1 MRKKIASYFMI
12 IVMILSSV
20 WVTPIKSYGQ
30 TEAEISSAEDVRNTE
45 TDQGTLKKSETDS
58 VDDEELSNNVERN
71 AGTSLNNASS
81 EESLT
86 EGNSLEAED
95 SEKELEQNTDSDVS
109 TQEETTYSY
118 NSTSTSG
125 AVTLKVEWN
134 EPVLGQDTTFHVSAT
149 GGSGAYKFRMDA
161 PSYSDSNEYAY
172 ESVADPSRGEWL
184 KYTDACSSQ
193 DYTFMMT
200 ASGTYNFRF
209 YVMDTTAGVYY
220 LRVSTYI
227 QVSDENYP
235 SIKTI
240 VSSAVD
246 QAKKETD
253 GSDYGK
259 ALWLHDWLIQQLDY
273 DNSLKWSS
281 AESALTRKLGTC
293 QAYESAYSQLLTAA
307 GIENA
312 ETRDTYDGHTWNAM
326 KLDGEWYQVDC
337 TWDDTKDNF
346 YNFDATHLY
355 FGLTDELM
363 ALAHKGHNNIYTTA
377 GYSTRS
383 TSLAD
388 NYFVKNGAAKEWAQ
402 NYVDRIQKNLNAGK
416 TEFTI
421 SADNASYPPSIS
433 GIQNGITAYA
443 IQQME
448 WTAAGKKITLEVSG
462 GATEFV
468 FHAVYSACEHKWDEG
483 KIIKEPTY
491 DQEGIKR
498 YTCVYCSET
507 KDENIEKLNKYI
519 ESVSYKTRVQDEGW
533 QDWKKDG
540 ELSGTAGQSKQVE
553 AIAIELR
560 NSLIHGDIKYRTYT
574 QNGGWQDWKSNG
586 EISGSDD
593 ETTKIEAIAIELTD
607 ELSKNYDVYYR
618 THCQDYGWLGWAKN
632 GEKAGS
638 EGYSKRMEAIEIRLV
653 KKGEKTPETG
663 GESFVVNTS
672 TNLVSYKTYVEG
684 QGWTNDVTD
693 GGQSG
698 TVGEAKKLEG
708 ISLRLSSG
716 IDGIVQYRTYTEND
730 GWEDWSENGEINGKP
745 DGTRRLEAIQIRLT
759 GKAAEKYDIYY
770 RVHCQDYGWLGW
782 AKNGEKAGSEGYSR
796 RMEAIEIQLVTKGQS
811 MSGDGTASFAVNPN
825 SNFIHYRTYV
835 EKQGWTNYVTD
846 GRQSGTAGE
855 SKKLESIS
863 LGLSSC
869 IDGSVQYRTYTEN
882 EGWEDWSE
890 NGEINGKPDGTR
902 RLEAIQIRLTGKAA
916 EKYDI
921 YYRVHCQDYG
931 WLGWAKNGE
940 KAGSEGYS
948 RRMEAIEIQLVTKGQ
963 SMSGDGTASFA
974 VNPNSNFIHYRTY
987 VEKQG
992 WTNYVTDGRQS
1003 GTAGESKKLESIS
1016 LGLSSCIDGSVQY
1029 RTYTENEG
1037 WEDWSENGEING
1049 KPDGTRRL
1057 EAIQIRL
1064 TGKAAEK
1071 YDIYYRVH
1079 CQDYGWLGW
1088 AKNGE
1093 KAGSEGYSRRMEAI
1107 EVRLVAKGN
1116 VAPGNMNNCF
1126 YGK

>member
-45 TDQGTLKKSETDS
+45 TDHGTLKKSETDS
-58 VDDEELSNNVERN
+58 VDDEELSNTVERN

-95 SEKELEQNTDSDVS
+95 SEKVLEQKTDSDVS
-109 TQEETTYSY
+109 TQEETIYSY

-184 KYTDACSSQ
+184 NYTDACSFQ

-448 WTAAGKKITLEVSG
+448 WTATGKKITLEVSG

-498 YTCVYCSET
+498 YTCLYCSET

-607 ELSKNYDVYYR
+607 ELSKSYDVYYR

-698 TVGEAKKLEG
+698 TVGESKKLEG

-745 DGTRRLEAIQIRLT
+745 DGIRRLEAIQIRLT

-825 SNFIHYRTYV
+825 FIHYRTYV

-846 GRQSGTAGE
+846 GRQSGTVGE

-863 LGLSSC
+863 LRLSSG

-974 VNPNSNFIHYRTY
+974 VNPNFIHYRTY

-1003 GTAGESKKLESIS
+1003 GTVGESKKLESIS
-1016 LGLSSCIDGSVQY
+1016 LRLSSGIDGSVQY

>member
-45 TDQGTLKKSETDS
+45 TDHGTLKKSETDS
-58 VDDEELSNNVERN
+58 VDDEELSNTVERN

-95 SEKELEQNTDSDVS
+95 SEKVLEQKTDSDVS
-109 TQEETTYSY
+109 TQEETIYSY

-184 KYTDACSSQ
+184 NYTDACSFQ

-273 DNSLKWSS
+273 DSSLKWSS

-448 WTAAGKKITLEVSG
+448 WTAGGKKITLEVSG

-498 YTCVYCSET
+498 YTCLYCSET

-540 ELSGTAGQSKQVE
+540 ELSGTAGQSKQVG

-574 QNGGWQDWKSNG
+574 QNEGWQDWKSNG

-607 ELSKNYDVYYR
+607 ELSKSYDVYYR

-698 TVGEAKKLEG
+698 TVGESKKLEG

-811 MSGDGTASFAVNPN
+811 MSGDGTASFAVN

-835 EKQGWTNYVTD
+835 EKQGWTDYVTD
-846 GRQSGTAGE
+846 GRQSGTVGE

-863 LGLSSC
+863 LRLSS
-869 IDGSVQYRTYTEN
+869 D
-882 EGWEDWSE
+882 
-890 NGEINGKPDGTR
+890 
-902 RLEAIQIRLTGKAA
+902 
-916 EKYDI
+916 
-921 YYRVHCQDYG
+921 
-931 WLGWAKNGE
+931 
-940 KAGSEGYS
+940 
-948 RRMEAIEIQLVTKGQ
+948 
-963 SMSGDGTASFA
+963 
-974 VNPNSNFIHYRTY
+974 
-987 VEKQG
+987 
-992 WTNYVTDGRQS
+992 
-1003 GTAGESKKLESIS
+1003 
-1016 LGLSSCIDGSVQY
+1016 IDGSVQY

>member
-1 MRKKIASYFMI
+1 MRKKIASYSMI

-95 SEKELEQNTDSDVS
+95 SEKVLEQKTDSDVS

-184 KYTDACSSQ
+184 NYTDACSFQ

-448 WTAAGKKITLEVSG
+448 WTAGGKKITLEVSG

-498 YTCVYCSET
+498 YTCLYCSET

-698 TVGEAKKLEG
+698 TVGESKKLEG

-745 DGTRRLEAIQIRLT
+745 DGIRRLEAIQIRLT
-759 GKAAEKYDIYY
+759 GKAVEKYDIYY
-770 RVHCQDYGWLGW
+770 RVHCQNFGWLGW

-811 MSGDGTASFAVNPN
+811 MSGDGTASFAVN

-846 GRQSGTAGE
+846 GRQSGTVGE

-863 LGLSSC
+863 LRLSSG

-940 KAGSEGYS
+940 KAGSKGYS

-963 SMSGDGTASFA
+963 SMSEDGTVSFA

-992 WTNYVTDGRQS
+992 WTNYVTDGGQS
-1003 GTAGESKKLESIS
+1003 GTVGESKKLESIS
-1016 LGLSSCIDGSVQY
+1016 LRLSSGIDGSVQY

-1071 YDIYYRVH
+1071 YDIYYRVQ

>member
-1 MRKKIASYFMI
+1 MI

-45 TDQGTLKKSETDS
+45 TDHGTLKKSETDS

-95 SEKELEQNTDSDVS
+95 SEKVLEQKTDSDVS

-240 VSSAVD
+240 VSSAAD

-253 GSDYGK
+253 GSDYEK

-448 WTAAGKKITLEVSG
+448 WTAGGKKITLEVSG

-498 YTCVYCSET
+498 YTCLYCSET

-607 ELSKNYDVYYR
+607 ELSKSYDVYYR

-698 TVGEAKKLEG
+698 TVGESKKLEG

-782 AKNGEKAGSEGYSR
+782 AKNGEKAGSKGYSR

-811 MSGDGTASFAVNPN
+811 MSEDGTASFAVN

-846 GRQSGTAGE
+846 GRQSGTVGE

-863 LGLSSC
+863 LRLSSG

-940 KAGSEGYS
+940 KAGSKGYS

-963 SMSGDGTASFA
+963 SMSEDGTVSFA

-992 WTNYVTDGRQS
+992 WTNYVTDGGQS
-1003 GTAGESKKLESIS
+1003 GTVGESKKLESIS
-1016 LGLSSCIDGSVQY
+1016 LRLSSGIDGSVQY

-1064 TGKAAEK
+1064 TRKAAEK

>member
-45 TDQGTLKKSETDS
+45 TDHGTLKKSETDS
-58 VDDEELSNNVERN
+58 VDDEELSNTVERN

-95 SEKELEQNTDSDVS
+95 SEKVLEQKTDSDVS
-109 TQEETTYSY
+109 TQEETIYSY

-184 KYTDACSSQ
+184 NYTDACSFQ

-448 WTAAGKKITLEVSG
+448 WTATGKKITLEVSG

-498 YTCVYCSET
+498 YTCLYCSET

-607 ELSKNYDVYYR
+607 ELSKSYDVYYR

-698 TVGEAKKLEG
+698 TVGESKKLEG

-745 DGTRRLEAIQIRLT
+745 DGIRRLEAIQIRLT

-811 MSGDGTASFAVNPN
+811 MSGDGTASFAVN

-835 EKQGWTNYVTD
+835 EKQGWTDYVTD
-846 GRQSGTAGE
+846 GRQSGTVGE

-863 LGLSSC
+863 LRLSSG

-974 VNPNSNFIHYRTY
+974 VNSNFIHYRTY

-992 WTNYVTDGRQS
+992 WTDYVTDGRQS
-1003 GTAGESKKLESIS
+1003 GTVGESKKLESIS
-1016 LGLSSCIDGSVQY
+1016 LRLSSGIDGSVQY

>member
-1 MRKKIASYFMI
+1 MI

-95 SEKELEQNTDSDVS
+95 SEKVLEQKTDSDVS

-184 KYTDACSSQ
+184 NYTDACSFQ

-540 ELSGTAGQSKQVE
+540 ELSGTAGRSKQVE

-698 TVGEAKKLEG
+698 TVGESKKLEG

-745 DGTRRLEAIQIRLT
+745 DGIRRLEAIQIRLT
-759 GKAAEKYDIYY
+759 GKAVEKYDIYY
-770 RVHCQDYGWLGW
+770 RVHCQNYGWLGWAKNGEKAGSEGYSKRMEAIEIRLVKKGEKTPETGGESFVVNTSTNLVSYKTYVEGQGWTNDVTDGGQSGTVGESKKLEGISLRLSSGIDGIVQYRTYTENDGWEDWSENGEINGKPDGIRRLEAIQIRLTGKAVEKYDIYYRVHCQNYGWLGW

-811 MSGDGTASFAVNPN
+811 MSGDGTASFAVN

-846 GRQSGTAGE
+846 GRQSGTVGE

-863 LGLSSC
+863 LRLSS
-869 IDGSVQYRTYTEN
+869 G
-882 EGWEDWSE
+882 
-890 NGEINGKPDGTR
+890 
-902 RLEAIQIRLTGKAA
+902 
-916 EKYDI
+916 
-921 YYRVHCQDYG
+921 
-931 WLGWAKNGE
+931 
-940 KAGSEGYS
+940 
-948 RRMEAIEIQLVTKGQ
+948 
-963 SMSGDGTASFA
+963 
-974 VNPNSNFIHYRTY
+974 
-987 VEKQG
+987 
-992 WTNYVTDGRQS
+992 
-1003 GTAGESKKLESIS
+1003 
-1016 LGLSSCIDGSVQY
+1016 IDGSVQY

>member
-1 MRKKIASYFMI
+1 MLFVGTSI
-12 IVMILSSV
+12 IHPSTEGVFLLCNILDLL
-20 WVTPIKSYGQ
+20 IY
-30 TEAEISSAEDVRNTE
+30 
-45 TDQGTLKKSETDS
+45 
-58 VDDEELSNNVERN
+58 SNNVERN

-95 SEKELEQNTDSDVS
+95 SEKVLEQKTDSDVS

-118 NSTSTSG
+118 NSTSTLG

-161 PSYSDSNEYAY
+161 PSYSGPNEYAY
-172 ESVADPSRGEWL
+172 ESVADPSRGEWV

-448 WTAAGKKITLEVSG
+448 WTAGGKKITLEVSG

-498 YTCVYCSET
+498 YTCLYCSET

-698 TVGEAKKLEG
+698 TVGESKKLEG

-811 MSGDGTASFAVNPN
+811 MSGDGTASFAVN

-846 GRQSGTAGE
+846 GRQSGTVGE

-863 LGLSSC
+863 LRLSS
-869 IDGSVQYRTYTEN
+869 G
-882 EGWEDWSE
+882 
-890 NGEINGKPDGTR
+890 
-902 RLEAIQIRLTGKAA
+902 
-916 EKYDI
+916 
-921 YYRVHCQDYG
+921 
-931 WLGWAKNGE
+931 
-940 KAGSEGYS
+940 
-948 RRMEAIEIQLVTKGQ
+948 
-963 SMSGDGTASFA
+963 
-974 VNPNSNFIHYRTY
+974 
-987 VEKQG
+987 
-992 WTNYVTDGRQS
+992 
-1003 GTAGESKKLESIS
+1003 
-1016 LGLSSCIDGSVQY
+1016 IDGSVQY

>member
-1 MRKKIASYFMI
+1 MRKKIASYSMI

-45 TDQGTLKKSETDS
+45 TDHGTLKKSETDS

-95 SEKELEQNTDSDVS
+95 SEKVLEQKTDSDVS

-118 NSTSTSG
+118 NSTSTLG

-161 PSYSDSNEYAY
+161 PSYSGPNEYAY
-172 ESVADPSRGEWL
+172 ESVADPSRGEWV

-448 WTAAGKKITLEVSG
+448 WTAGGKKITLEVSG

-498 YTCVYCSET
+498 YTCLYCSET

-698 TVGEAKKLEG
+698 TVGESKKLEG

-811 MSGDGTASFAVNPN
+811 MSGDGTASFAVN

-846 GRQSGTAGE
+846 GRQSGTVGE

-863 LGLSSC
+863 LRLSSG

-940 KAGSEGYS
+940 KAGSKGYS

-963 SMSGDGTASFA
+963 SMSGDETVSFA
-974 VNPNSNFIHYRTY
+974 VNPNPNFIHYRTY

-992 WTNYVTDGRQS
+992 WTNYVTDGGQS
-1003 GTAGESKKLESIS
+1003 GTVGESKKLESIS
-1016 LGLSSCIDGSVQY
+1016 LRLSSGIDGSVQY

>member
-45 TDQGTLKKSETDS
+45 TDHGTLKKSETDS

-95 SEKELEQNTDSDVS
+95 SEKVLEQKTDSDVS

-184 KYTDACSSQ
+184 NYTDACSFQ

-227 QVSDENYP
+227 QVLDENYP

-240 VSSAVD
+240 VSSAAD

-273 DNSLKWSS
+273 DSSLKWSS

-402 NYVDRIQKNLNAGK
+402 NYVDRIQENLNAGK

-448 WTAAGKKITLEVSG
+448 WTAGGKKITLEVSG

-498 YTCVYCSET
+498 YTCLYCSET

-553 AIAIELR
+553 AIVIELR

-708 ISLRLSSG
+708 ISLRLSSC

-730 GWEDWSENGEINGKP
+730 
-745 DGTRRLEAIQIRLT
+745 
-759 GKAAEKYDIYY
+759 
-770 RVHCQDYGWLGW
+770 
-782 AKNGEKAGSEGYSR
+782 
-796 RMEAIEIQLVTKGQS
+796 
-811 MSGDGTASFAVNPN
+811 
-825 SNFIHYRTYV
+825 
-835 EKQGWTNYVTD
+835 
-846 GRQSGTAGE
+846 
-855 SKKLESIS
+855 
-863 LGLSSC
+863 
-869 IDGSVQYRTYTEN
+869 
-882 EGWEDWSE
+882 
-890 NGEINGKPDGTR
+890 
-902 RLEAIQIRLTGKAA
+902 
-916 EKYDI
+916 
-921 YYRVHCQDYG
+921 
-931 WLGWAKNGE
+931 
-940 KAGSEGYS
+940 
-948 RRMEAIEIQLVTKGQ
+948 
-963 SMSGDGTASFA
+963 
-974 VNPNSNFIHYRTY
+974 
-987 VEKQG
+987 
-992 WTNYVTDGRQS
+992 
-1003 GTAGESKKLESIS
+1003 
-1016 LGLSSCIDGSVQY
+1016 
-1029 RTYTENEG
+1029 G

>member
-1 MRKKIASYFMI
+1 MRKKIASYSMI

-95 SEKELEQNTDSDVS
+95 SEKVLEQKTDSDVS

-184 KYTDACSSQ
+184 NYTDACSFQ

-540 ELSGTAGQSKQVE
+540 ELSGTAGRSKQVE

-698 TVGEAKKLEG
+698 TVGESKKLEG

-745 DGTRRLEAIQIRLT
+745 DGIRRLEAIQIRLT
-759 GKAAEKYDIYY
+759 GKAVEKYDIYY
-770 RVHCQDYGWLGW
+770 RVHCQNYGWLGW

-811 MSGDGTASFAVNPN
+811 MSGDGTASFAVN

-846 GRQSGTAGE
+846 GRQSGTVGE

-863 LGLSSC
+863 LRLSS
-869 IDGSVQYRTYTEN
+869 G
-882 EGWEDWSE
+882 
-890 NGEINGKPDGTR
+890 
-902 RLEAIQIRLTGKAA
+902 
-916 EKYDI
+916 
-921 YYRVHCQDYG
+921 
-931 WLGWAKNGE
+931 
-940 KAGSEGYS
+940 
-948 RRMEAIEIQLVTKGQ
+948 
-963 SMSGDGTASFA
+963 
-974 VNPNSNFIHYRTY
+974 
-987 VEKQG
+987 
-992 WTNYVTDGRQS
+992 
-1003 GTAGESKKLESIS
+1003 
-1016 LGLSSCIDGSVQY
+1016 IDGSVQY

>member
-45 TDQGTLKKSETDS
+45 TDHGTLKKTETDS

-95 SEKELEQNTDSDVS
+95 SEKVLEQKTDSDVS

-240 VSSAVD
+240 VSSAAD

-253 GSDYGK
+253 GSDYEK

-448 WTAAGKKITLEVSG
+448 WTAGGKKITLEVSG

-498 YTCVYCSET
+498 YTCLYCSET

-607 ELSKNYDVYYR
+607 ELSKSYDVYYR

-698 TVGEAKKLEG
+698 TVGESKKLEG

-782 AKNGEKAGSEGYSR
+782 AKNGEKAGSKGYSR

-811 MSGDGTASFAVNPN
+811 MSEDGTASFAVN

-846 GRQSGTAGE
+846 GRQSGTVGE

-863 LGLSSC
+863 LRLSSG

-940 KAGSEGYS
+940 KAGSKGYS

-963 SMSGDGTASFA
+963 SMSEDGTVSFA

-992 WTNYVTDGRQS
+992 WTNYVTDGGQS
-1003 GTAGESKKLESIS
+1003 GTVGESKKLESIS
-1016 LGLSSCIDGSVQY
+1016 LRLSSGIDGSVQY

-1064 TGKAAEK
+1064 TRKAAEK

>member
-1 MRKKIASYFMI
+1 MRKKIASYSMI

-95 SEKELEQNTDSDVS
+95 SEKVLEQKTDSDVS

-184 KYTDACSSQ
+184 NYTDACSFQ

-540 ELSGTAGQSKQVE
+540 ELSGTAGRSKQVE

-698 TVGEAKKLEG
+698 TVGESKKLEG

-782 AKNGEKAGSEGYSR
+782 AKNGEKAGSKGYSR

-811 MSGDGTASFAVNPN
+811 MSEDGTASFAVN

-846 GRQSGTAGE
+846 GRQSGTVGE

-863 LGLSSC
+863 LRLSSG

-940 KAGSEGYS
+940 KAGSKGYS

-963 SMSGDGTASFA
+963 SMSEDGTVSFA

-992 WTNYVTDGRQS
+992 WTNYVTDGGQS
-1003 GTAGESKKLESIS
+1003 GTVGESKKLESIS
-1016 LGLSSCIDGSVQY
+1016 LRLSSGIDGSVQY

-1064 TGKAAEK
+1064 TRKAAEK

>member
-45 TDQGTLKKSETDS
+45 TDHGTLKKTETDS

-95 SEKELEQNTDSDVS
+95 SEKVLEQKTDSDVS

-240 VSSAVD
+240 VSSAAD

-253 GSDYGK
+253 GSDYEK

-448 WTAAGKKITLEVSG
+448 WTAGGKKITLEVSG

-498 YTCVYCSET
+498 YTCLYCSET

-607 ELSKNYDVYYR
+607 ELSKSYDVYYR

-698 TVGEAKKLEG
+698 TVGESKKLEG

-811 MSGDGTASFAVNPN
+811 MSEDGTASFAVN

-846 GRQSGTAGE
+846 GRQSGTVGE

-863 LGLSSC
+863 LRLSSG

-963 SMSGDGTASFA
+963 SMSEDGTVSFA

-992 WTNYVTDGRQS
+992 WTNYVTDGGQS
-1003 GTAGESKKLESIS
+1003 GTVGESKKLESIS
-1016 LGLSSCIDGSVQY
+1016 LRLSSGIDGSVQY

-1064 TGKAAEK
+1064 TRKAAEK

>member
-45 TDQGTLKKSETDS
+45 TDHGTLKKSETDS
-58 VDDEELSNNVERN
+58 VDDEELSNTVERN

-95 SEKELEQNTDSDVS
+95 SEKVLEQKTDSDVS
-109 TQEETTYSY
+109 TQEETIYSY

-184 KYTDACSSQ
+184 NYTDACSFQ

-402 NYVDRIQKNLNAGK
+402 NYVDKIQENLNAGK

-448 WTAAGKKITLEVSG
+448 WTAGGKKITLEVSG

-498 YTCVYCSET
+498 YTCLYCSET

-574 QNGGWQDWKSNG
+574 QNEGWQDWKSNG

-607 ELSKNYDVYYR
+607 ELSKSYDVYYR

-684 QGWTNDVTD
+684 KGWTNDVTD

-698 TVGEAKKLEG
+698 TVGESKKLEG

-811 MSGDGTASFAVNPN
+811 MSGDGTASFAVN

-846 GRQSGTAGE
+846 GRQSGTVGE

-863 LGLSSC
+863 LRLSS
-869 IDGSVQYRTYTEN
+869 G
-882 EGWEDWSE
+882 
-890 NGEINGKPDGTR
+890 
-902 RLEAIQIRLTGKAA
+902 
-916 EKYDI
+916 
-921 YYRVHCQDYG
+921 
-931 WLGWAKNGE
+931 
-940 KAGSEGYS
+940 
-948 RRMEAIEIQLVTKGQ
+948 
-963 SMSGDGTASFA
+963 
-974 VNPNSNFIHYRTY
+974 
-987 VEKQG
+987 
-992 WTNYVTDGRQS
+992 
-1003 GTAGESKKLESIS
+1003 
-1016 LGLSSCIDGSVQY
+1016 IDGSVQY

>member
-45 TDQGTLKKSETDS
+45 TDHGTLKKSETDS
-58 VDDEELSNNVERN
+58 VDDEELSNTVERN

-95 SEKELEQNTDSDVS
+95 SEKVLEQKTDSDVS
-109 TQEETTYSY
+109 TQEETIYSY

-184 KYTDACSSQ
+184 NYTDACSFQ

-448 WTAAGKKITLEVSG
+448 WTATGKKITLEVSG

-498 YTCVYCSET
+498 YTCLYCSET

-607 ELSKNYDVYYR
+607 ELSKSYDVYYR

-698 TVGEAKKLEG
+698 TVGESKKLEG

-745 DGTRRLEAIQIRLT
+745 DGIRRLEAIQIRLT

-825 SNFIHYRTYV
+825 FIHYRTYV

-846 GRQSGTAGE
+846 GRQSGTVGE

-863 LGLSSC
+863 LRLSS
-869 IDGSVQYRTYTEN
+869 D
-882 EGWEDWSE
+882 
-890 NGEINGKPDGTR
+890 
-902 RLEAIQIRLTGKAA
+902 
-916 EKYDI
+916 
-921 YYRVHCQDYG
+921 
-931 WLGWAKNGE
+931 
-940 KAGSEGYS
+940 
-948 RRMEAIEIQLVTKGQ
+948 
-963 SMSGDGTASFA
+963 
-974 VNPNSNFIHYRTY
+974 
-987 VEKQG
+987 
-992 WTNYVTDGRQS
+992 
-1003 GTAGESKKLESIS
+1003 
-1016 LGLSSCIDGSVQY
+1016 IDGSVQY

>member
-45 TDQGTLKKSETDS
+45 TDHGTLKKSETDS

-95 SEKELEQNTDSDVS
+95 SEKVLEQKTDSDVS

-240 VSSAVD
+240 VSSAAD

-253 GSDYGK
+253 GSDYEK

-448 WTAAGKKITLEVSG
+448 WTAGGKKITLEVSG

-498 YTCVYCSET
+498 YTCLYCSET

-607 ELSKNYDVYYR
+607 ELSKSYDVYYR

-698 TVGEAKKLEG
+698 TVGESKKLEG

-811 MSGDGTASFAVNPN
+811 MSEDGTASFAVN

-846 GRQSGTAGE
+846 GRQSGTVGE

-863 LGLSSC
+863 LRLSSG

-940 KAGSEGYS
+940 KAGSKGYS

-963 SMSGDGTASFA
+963 SMSEDGTVSFA

-992 WTNYVTDGRQS
+992 WTNYVTDGGQS
-1003 GTAGESKKLESIS
+1003 GTVGESKKLESIS
-1016 LGLSSCIDGSVQY
+1016 LRLSSGIDGSVQY

-1064 TGKAAEK
+1064 TRKAAEK

>member
-45 TDQGTLKKSETDS
+45 NDHGTLKKSETDS

-71 AGTSLNNASS
+71 TGTSLNNASS
-81 EESLT
+81 EEALT

-95 SEKELEQNTDSDVS
+95 SEKVLEQNTDSDVS

-184 KYTDACSSQ
+184 KYTDACSFQ
-193 DYTFMMT
+193 EYTFMMT

-402 NYVDRIQKNLNAGK
+402 NYVDRIQENLNAGK
-416 TEFTI
+416 TELTI

-448 WTAAGKKITLEVSG
+448 WTAGGKKITLEVSG

-498 YTCVYCSET
+498 YTCLYCSET

-574 QNGGWQDWKSNG
+574 QNEGWQDWKSNG

-607 ELSKNYDVYYR
+607 ELSKSYDVYYR

-698 TVGEAKKLEG
+698 TVGESKKLEG

-811 MSGDGTASFAVNPN
+811 MSEDGTASFAVN

-846 GRQSGTAGE
+846 GRQSGTVGE

-863 LGLSSC
+863 LRLSSG

-963 SMSGDGTASFA
+963 SMSEDGTVSFA

-992 WTNYVTDGRQS
+992 WTNYVTDGGQS
-1003 GTAGESKKLESIS
+1003 GTVGESKKLESIS
-1016 LGLSSCIDGSVQY
+1016 LRLSSGIDGSVQY

-1064 TGKAAEK
+1064 TRKAAEK

>member
-45 TDQGTLKKSETDS
+45 TDHGTLKKSETDS

-95 SEKELEQNTDSDVS
+95 SEKVLEQKTDSDVS

-240 VSSAVD
+240 VSSAAD

-253 GSDYGK
+253 GSDYEK

-448 WTAAGKKITLEVSG
+448 WTAGGKKITLEVSG

-498 YTCVYCSET
+498 YTCLYCSET

-607 ELSKNYDVYYR
+607 ELSKSYDVYYR

-698 TVGEAKKLEG
+698 TVGESKKLEG

-811 MSGDGTASFAVNPN
+811 MSEDGTASFAVN

-846 GRQSGTAGE
+846 GRQSGTVGE

-863 LGLSSC
+863 LRLSSG

-963 SMSGDGTASFA
+963 SMSEDGTVSFA

-992 WTNYVTDGRQS
+992 WTNYVTDGGQS
-1003 GTAGESKKLESIS
+1003 GTVGESKKLESIS
-1016 LGLSSCIDGSVQY
+1016 LRLSSGIDGSVQY

-1064 TGKAAEK
+1064 TRKAAEK

>member
-1 MRKKIASYFMI
+1 MI

-95 SEKELEQNTDSDVS
+95 SEKVLEQKTDSDVS

-184 KYTDACSSQ
+184 NYTDACSFQ

-540 ELSGTAGQSKQVE
+540 ELSGTAGRSKQVE

-698 TVGEAKKLEG
+698 TVGESKKLEG

-745 DGTRRLEAIQIRLT
+745 DGIRRLEAIQIRLT
-759 GKAAEKYDIYY
+759 GKAVEKYDIYY
-770 RVHCQDYGWLGW
+770 RVHCQNYGWLGW

-811 MSGDGTASFAVNPN
+811 MSGDGTASFAVN

-846 GRQSGTAGE
+846 GRQSGTVGE

-863 LGLSSC
+863 LRLSS
-869 IDGSVQYRTYTEN
+869 G
-882 EGWEDWSE
+882 
-890 NGEINGKPDGTR
+890 
-902 RLEAIQIRLTGKAA
+902 
-916 EKYDI
+916 
-921 YYRVHCQDYG
+921 
-931 WLGWAKNGE
+931 
-940 KAGSEGYS
+940 
-948 RRMEAIEIQLVTKGQ
+948 
-963 SMSGDGTASFA
+963 
-974 VNPNSNFIHYRTY
+974 
-987 VEKQG
+987 
-992 WTNYVTDGRQS
+992 
-1003 GTAGESKKLESIS
+1003 
-1016 LGLSSCIDGSVQY
+1016 IDGSVQY

>member
-45 TDQGTLKKSETDS
+45 TDHGTLKKSETDS
-58 VDDEELSNNVERN
+58 VDDEELSNTVERN

-95 SEKELEQNTDSDVS
+95 SEKVLEQKTDSDVS
-109 TQEETTYSY
+109 TQEETIYSY

-184 KYTDACSSQ
+184 NYTDACSFQ

-448 WTAAGKKITLEVSG
+448 WTATGKKITLEVSG

-498 YTCVYCSET
+498 YTCLYCSET

-607 ELSKNYDVYYR
+607 ELSKSYDVYYR

-698 TVGEAKKLEG
+698 TVGESKKLEG

-745 DGTRRLEAIQIRLT
+745 DGIRRLEAIQIRLT

-811 MSGDGTASFAVNPN
+811 MSGDGTASFAVN

-835 EKQGWTNYVTD
+835 EKQGWTDYVTD
-846 GRQSGTAGE
+846 GRQSGTVGE

-863 LGLSSC
+863 LRLSS
-869 IDGSVQYRTYTEN
+869 G
-882 EGWEDWSE
+882 
-890 NGEINGKPDGTR
+890 
-902 RLEAIQIRLTGKAA
+902 
-916 EKYDI
+916 
-921 YYRVHCQDYG
+921 
-931 WLGWAKNGE
+931 
-940 KAGSEGYS
+940 
-948 RRMEAIEIQLVTKGQ
+948 
-963 SMSGDGTASFA
+963 
-974 VNPNSNFIHYRTY
+974 
-987 VEKQG
+987 
-992 WTNYVTDGRQS
+992 
-1003 GTAGESKKLESIS
+1003 
-1016 LGLSSCIDGSVQY
+1016 IDGSVQY

>member
-45 TDQGTLKKSETDS
+45 TDHGTLKKSETDS
-58 VDDEELSNNVERN
+58 VDDEELSNTVERN

-95 SEKELEQNTDSDVS
+95 SEKVLEQKTDSDVS
-109 TQEETTYSY
+109 TQEETIYSY

-184 KYTDACSSQ
+184 NYTDACSFQ

-448 WTAAGKKITLEVSG
+448 WTATGKKITLEVSG

-498 YTCVYCSET
+498 YTCLYCSET

-607 ELSKNYDVYYR
+607 ELSKSYDVYYR

-698 TVGEAKKLEG
+698 TVGESKKLEG

-745 DGTRRLEAIQIRLT
+745 DGIRRLEAIQIRLT

-811 MSGDGTASFAVNPN
+811 MSGDGTASFAVN

-835 EKQGWTNYVTD
+835 EKQGWTDYVTD
-846 GRQSGTAGE
+846 GRQSGTVGE

-863 LGLSSC
+863 LRLSSD

-974 VNPNSNFIHYRTY
+974 VNSNFIHYRTY

-992 WTNYVTDGRQS
+992 WTDYVTDGRQS
-1003 GTAGESKKLESIS
+1003 GTVGESKKLESIS
-1016 LGLSSCIDGSVQY
+1016 LRLSSDIDGSVQY

>member
-1 MRKKIASYFMI
+1 MI

-45 TDQGTLKKSETDS
+45 TDHGTLKKSETDS

-95 SEKELEQNTDSDVS
+95 SEKVLEQKTDSDVS

-240 VSSAVD
+240 VSSAAD

-253 GSDYGK
+253 GSDYEK

-448 WTAAGKKITLEVSG
+448 WTAGGKKITLEVSG

-498 YTCVYCSET
+498 YTCLYCSET

-607 ELSKNYDVYYR
+607 ELSKSYDVYYR

-698 TVGEAKKLEG
+698 TVGESKKLEG

-811 MSGDGTASFAVNPN
+811 MSEDGTASFAVN

-846 GRQSGTAGE
+846 GRQSGTVGE

-863 LGLSSC
+863 LRLSSG

-940 KAGSEGYS
+940 KAGSKGYS

-963 SMSGDGTASFA
+963 SMSEDGTVSFA

-992 WTNYVTDGRQS
+992 WTNYVTDGGQS
-1003 GTAGESKKLESIS
+1003 GTVGESKKLESIS
-1016 LGLSSCIDGSVQY
+1016 LRLSSGIDGSVQY

-1064 TGKAAEK
+1064 TRKAAEK

>member
-1 MRKKIASYFMI
+1 MRKKIASYSMI

-95 SEKELEQNTDSDVS
+95 SEKVLEQKTDSDVS

-184 KYTDACSSQ
+184 NYTDACSFQ

-540 ELSGTAGQSKQVE
+540 ELSGTAGRSKQVE

-698 TVGEAKKLEG
+698 TVGESKKLEG

-745 DGTRRLEAIQIRLT
+745 DGIRRLEAIQIRLT
-759 GKAAEKYDIYY
+759 GKAVEKYDIYY
-770 RVHCQDYGWLGW
+770 RVHCQNYGWLGW

-811 MSGDGTASFAVNPN
+811 MSGDGTASFAVN

-846 GRQSGTAGE
+846 GRQSGTVGE

-863 LGLSSC
+863 LRLSSG

-940 KAGSEGYS
+940 KAGSKGYS

-963 SMSGDGTASFA
+963 SMSGDETVSFA
-974 VNPNSNFIHYRTY
+974 VNPNPNFIHYRTY

-992 WTNYVTDGRQS
+992 WTNYVTDGGQS
-1003 GTAGESKKLESIS
+1003 GTVGESKKLESIS
-1016 LGLSSCIDGSVQY
+1016 LRLSSGIDGSVQY

>member
-1 MRKKIASYFMI
+1 MI

-95 SEKELEQNTDSDVS
+95 SEKVLEQKTDSDVS

-184 KYTDACSSQ
+184 NYTDACSFQ

-540 ELSGTAGQSKQVE
+540 ELSGTAGRSKQVE

-698 TVGEAKKLEG
+698 TVGESKKLEG

-811 MSGDGTASFAVNPN
+811 MSEDGTASFAVN

-846 GRQSGTAGE
+846 GRQSGTVGE

-863 LGLSSC
+863 LRLSSG

-963 SMSGDGTASFA
+963 SMSEDGTVSFA

-992 WTNYVTDGRQS
+992 WTNYVTDGGQS
-1003 GTAGESKKLESIS
+1003 GTVGESKKLESIS
-1016 LGLSSCIDGSVQY
+1016 LRLSSGIDGSVQY

-1064 TGKAAEK
+1064 TRKAAEK

>member
-45 TDQGTLKKSETDS
+45 TDHGTLKKSETDS
-58 VDDEELSNNVERN
+58 VDDEELSNTVERN

-95 SEKELEQNTDSDVS
+95 SEKVLEQKTDSDVS
-109 TQEETTYSY
+109 TQEETIYSY

-184 KYTDACSSQ
+184 NYTDACSFQ

-448 WTAAGKKITLEVSG
+448 WTATGKKITLEVSG

-498 YTCVYCSET
+498 YTCLYCSET

-607 ELSKNYDVYYR
+607 ELSKSYDVYYR

-698 TVGEAKKLEG
+698 TVGESKKLEG

-745 DGTRRLEAIQIRLT
+745 DGIRRLEAIQIRLT

-825 SNFIHYRTYV
+825 FIHYRTYV

-846 GRQSGTAGE
+846 GRQSGTVGE

-863 LGLSSC
+863 LRLSSD

-974 VNPNSNFIHYRTY
+974 VNPNFIHYRTY

-1003 GTAGESKKLESIS
+1003 GTVGESKKLESIS
-1016 LGLSSCIDGSVQY
+1016 LRLSSDIDGSVQY

>member
-45 TDQGTLKKSETDS
+45 TDHGTLKKSETDS
-58 VDDEELSNNVERN
+58 VDDEELSNTVERN

-95 SEKELEQNTDSDVS
+95 SEKVLEQKTDSDVS
-109 TQEETTYSY
+109 TQEETIYSY

-184 KYTDACSSQ
+184 NYTDACSFQ

-448 WTAAGKKITLEVSG
+448 WTATGKKITLEVSG

-498 YTCVYCSET
+498 YTCLYCSET

-607 ELSKNYDVYYR
+607 ELSKSYDVYYR

-698 TVGEAKKLEG
+698 TVGESKKLEG

-745 DGTRRLEAIQIRLT
+745 DGIRRLEAIQIRLT

-811 MSGDGTASFAVNPN
+811 MSGDGTASFAVN

-835 EKQGWTNYVTD
+835 EKQGWTDYVTD
-846 GRQSGTAGE
+846 GRQSGTVGE

-863 LGLSSC
+863 LRLSSD

-974 VNPNSNFIHYRTY
+974 VNPNFIHYRTY

-1003 GTAGESKKLESIS
+1003 GTVGESKKLESIS
-1016 LGLSSCIDGSVQY
+1016 LRLSSGIDGSVQY

>member
-1 MRKKIASYFMI
+1 MI

-95 SEKELEQNTDSDVS
+95 SEKVLEQKTDSDVS

-184 KYTDACSSQ
+184 NYTDACSFQ

-402 NYVDRIQKNLNAGK
+402 NYVDRIQENLNAGK

-448 WTAAGKKITLEVSG
+448 WTAGGKKITLEVSG

-498 YTCVYCSET
+498 YTCLYCSET

-607 ELSKNYDVYYR
+607 ELSKSYDVYYR

-698 TVGEAKKLEG
+698 TVGESKKLEG

-782 AKNGEKAGSEGYSR
+782 AKNGEKAGSKGYSR

-811 MSGDGTASFAVNPN
+811 MSEDGTASFAVN

-846 GRQSGTAGE
+846 GRQSGTVGE

-863 LGLSSC
+863 LRLSSG

-940 KAGSEGYS
+940 KAGSKGYS

-963 SMSGDGTASFA
+963 SMSEDGTVSFA

-992 WTNYVTDGRQS
+992 WTNYVTDGGQS
-1003 GTAGESKKLESIS
+1003 GTVGESKKLESIS
-1016 LGLSSCIDGSVQY
+1016 LRLSSGIDGSVQY

-1064 TGKAAEK
+1064 TRKAAEK

>member
-45 TDQGTLKKSETDS
+45 TDHGTLKKSETDS

-95 SEKELEQNTDSDVS
+95 SEKVLEQKTDSDVS

-118 NSTSTSG
+118 NSTSTLG

-161 PSYSDSNEYAY
+161 PSYSGPNEYAY
-172 ESVADPSRGEWL
+172 ESVADPSRGEWV

-448 WTAAGKKITLEVSG
+448 WTAGGKKITLEVSG

-498 YTCVYCSET
+498 YTCLYCSET

-698 TVGEAKKLEG
+698 TVGESKKLEG

-782 AKNGEKAGSEGYSR
+782 AKNGEKAGSKGYSR

-811 MSGDGTASFAVNPN
+811 MSGDGTASFAVN

-846 GRQSGTAGE
+846 GRQSGTVGE

-863 LGLSSC
+863 LRLSSG

-940 KAGSEGYS
+940 KAGSKGYS

-963 SMSGDGTASFA
+963 SMSGDETVSFA
-974 VNPNSNFIHYRTY
+974 VNPNPNFIHYRTY

-992 WTNYVTDGRQS
+992 WTNYVTDGGQS
-1003 GTAGESKKLESIS
+1003 GTVGESKKLESIS
-1016 LGLSSCIDGSVQY
+1016 LRLSSGIDGSVQY

>member
-1 MRKKIASYFMI
+1 MNKKVLRFYR
-12 IVMILSSV
+12 LP
-20 WVTPIKSYGQ
+20 PIKSYGQ

-448 WTAAGKKITLEVSG
+448 WTATGKKITLEVSG

-498 YTCVYCSET
+498 YTCLYCSET

-607 ELSKNYDVYYR
+607 ELSKSYDVYYR

-698 TVGEAKKLEG
+698 TVGESKKLEG

-745 DGTRRLEAIQIRLT
+745 DGIRRLEAIQIRLT

-825 SNFIHYRTYV
+825 FIHYRTYV

-846 GRQSGTAGE
+846 GRQSGTVGE

-863 LGLSSC
+863 LRLSS
-869 IDGSVQYRTYTEN
+869 G
-882 EGWEDWSE
+882 
-890 NGEINGKPDGTR
+890 
-902 RLEAIQIRLTGKAA
+902 
-916 EKYDI
+916 
-921 YYRVHCQDYG
+921 
-931 WLGWAKNGE
+931 
-940 KAGSEGYS
+940 
-948 RRMEAIEIQLVTKGQ
+948 
-963 SMSGDGTASFA
+963 
-974 VNPNSNFIHYRTY
+974 
-987 VEKQG
+987 
-992 WTNYVTDGRQS
+992 
-1003 GTAGESKKLESIS
+1003 
-1016 LGLSSCIDGSVQY
+1016 IDGSVQY

>member
-1 MRKKIASYFMI
+1 MI

-45 TDQGTLKKSETDS
+45 TDHGTLKKSETDS

-95 SEKELEQNTDSDVS
+95 SEKVLEQKTDSDVS

-118 NSTSTSG
+118 NSTSTLG

-161 PSYSDSNEYAY
+161 PSYSGPNEYAY
-172 ESVADPSRGEWL
+172 ESVADPSRGEWV

-220 LRVSTYI
+220 LCVSTYI

-448 WTAAGKKITLEVSG
+448 WTAGGKKITLEVSG

-498 YTCVYCSET
+498 YTCLYCSET

-698 TVGEAKKLEG
+698 TVGESKKLEG

-811 MSGDGTASFAVNPN
+811 MSGDGTASFAVN

-846 GRQSGTAGE
+846 GRQSGTVGE

-863 LGLSSC
+863 LRLSSG

-963 SMSGDGTASFA
+963 SMSGDETVSFA
-974 VNPNSNFIHYRTY
+974 VNPNPNFIHYRTY

-992 WTNYVTDGRQS
+992 WTNYVTDGGQS
-1003 GTAGESKKLESIS
+1003 GTVGESKKLESIS
-1016 LGLSSCIDGSVQY
+1016 LRLSSGIDGSVQY

>member
-45 TDQGTLKKSETDS
+45 TDHGTLKKSETDS
-58 VDDEELSNNVERN
+58 VDDEELSNTVERN

-95 SEKELEQNTDSDVS
+95 SEKVLEQKTDSDVS
-109 TQEETTYSY
+109 TQEETIYSY

-184 KYTDACSSQ
+184 NYTDACSFQ

-273 DNSLKWSS
+273 DSSLKWSS

-448 WTAAGKKITLEVSG
+448 WTAGGKKITLEVSG

-498 YTCVYCSET
+498 YTCLYCSET

-540 ELSGTAGQSKQVE
+540 ELSGTAGQSKQVG

-574 QNGGWQDWKSNG
+574 QNEGWQDWKSNG

-607 ELSKNYDVYYR
+607 ELSKSYDVYYR

-698 TVGEAKKLEG
+698 TVGESKKLEG

-811 MSGDGTASFAVNPN
+811 MSGDGTASFAVN

-835 EKQGWTNYVTD
+835 EKQGWTDYVTD
-846 GRQSGTAGE
+846 GRQSGTVGE

-863 LGLSSC
+863 LRLSS
-869 IDGSVQYRTYTEN
+869 G
-882 EGWEDWSE
+882 
-890 NGEINGKPDGTR
+890 
-902 RLEAIQIRLTGKAA
+902 
-916 EKYDI
+916 
-921 YYRVHCQDYG
+921 
-931 WLGWAKNGE
+931 
-940 KAGSEGYS
+940 
-948 RRMEAIEIQLVTKGQ
+948 
-963 SMSGDGTASFA
+963 
-974 VNPNSNFIHYRTY
+974 
-987 VEKQG
+987 
-992 WTNYVTDGRQS
+992 
-1003 GTAGESKKLESIS
+1003 
-1016 LGLSSCIDGSVQY
+1016 IDGSVQY

>member
-45 TDQGTLKKSETDS
+45 NDHGTLKKSETDS

-71 AGTSLNNASS
+71 TGTSLNNASS
-81 EESLT
+81 EEALT

-95 SEKELEQNTDSDVS
+95 SEKVLEQNTDSDVS

-184 KYTDACSSQ
+184 KYTDACSFQ
-193 DYTFMMT
+193 EYTFMMT

-402 NYVDRIQKNLNAGK
+402 NYVDRIQENLNAGK
-416 TEFTI
+416 TELTI

-448 WTAAGKKITLEVSG
+448 WTAGGKKITLEVSG

-498 YTCVYCSET
+498 YTCLYCSET

-574 QNGGWQDWKSNG
+574 QNEGWQDWKSNG

-607 ELSKNYDVYYR
+607 ELSKSYDVYYR

-698 TVGEAKKLEG
+698 TVGESKKLEG

-811 MSGDGTASFAVNPN
+811 MSEDGTASFAVN

-846 GRQSGTAGE
+846 GRQSGTVGE

-863 LGLSSC
+863 LRLSSG

-940 KAGSEGYS
+940 KAGSKGYS

-963 SMSGDGTASFA
+963 SMSEDGTVSFA

-992 WTNYVTDGRQS
+992 WTNYVTDGGQS
-1003 GTAGESKKLESIS
+1003 GTVGESKKLESIS
-1016 LGLSSCIDGSVQY
+1016 LRLSSGIDGSVQY

-1064 TGKAAEK
+1064 TRKAAEK

>member
-1 MRKKIASYFMI
+1 MRKKIASYSMI

-95 SEKELEQNTDSDVS
+95 SEKVLEQKTDSDVS

-184 KYTDACSSQ
+184 NYTDACSFQ

-540 ELSGTAGQSKQVE
+540 ELSGTAGRSKQVE

-698 TVGEAKKLEG
+698 TVGESKKLEG

-745 DGTRRLEAIQIRLT
+745 DGIRRLEAIQIRLT
-759 GKAAEKYDIYY
+759 GKAVEKYDIYY
-770 RVHCQDYGWLGW
+770 RVHCQNYGWLGW

-811 MSGDGTASFAVNPN
+811 MSGDGTASFAVN

-846 GRQSGTAGE
+846 GRQSGTVGE

-863 LGLSSC
+863 LRLSSG

-921 YYRVHCQDYG
+921 YYRVQCQDYG

-963 SMSGDGTASFA
+963 SMSGDETVSFA
-974 VNPNSNFIHYRTY
+974 VNPNPNFIHYRTY

-992 WTNYVTDGRQS
+992 WTNYVTDGGQS
-1003 GTAGESKKLESIS
+1003 GTVGESKKLESIS
-1016 LGLSSCIDGSVQY
+1016 LRLSSGIDGSVQY

>member
-1 MRKKIASYFMI
+1 MRKKIASYSMI

-95 SEKELEQNTDSDVS
+95 SEKVLEQKTDSDVS

-184 KYTDACSSQ
+184 NYTDACSFQ

-540 ELSGTAGQSKQVE
+540 ELSGTAGRSKQVE

-698 TVGEAKKLEG
+698 TVGESKKLEG

-745 DGTRRLEAIQIRLT
+745 DGIRRLEAIQIRLT
-759 GKAAEKYDIYY
+759 GKAVEKYDIYY
-770 RVHCQDYGWLGW
+770 RVHCQNYGWLGW

-811 MSGDGTASFAVNPN
+811 MSGDGTASFAVN

-846 GRQSGTAGE
+846 GRQSGTVGE

-863 LGLSSC
+863 LRLSSG

-940 KAGSEGYS
+940 KAGSKGYS

-974 VNPNSNFIHYRTY
+974 VNSNFIHYRTY

-1003 GTAGESKKLESIS
+1003 GTVGESKKLESIS
-1016 LGLSSCIDGSVQY
+1016 LRLSSGIDGSVQY

>member
-1 MRKKIASYFMI
+1 MRKKIASYSMI

-95 SEKELEQNTDSDVS
+95 SEKVLEQKTDSDVS

-184 KYTDACSSQ
+184 NYTDACSFQ

-540 ELSGTAGQSKQVE
+540 ELSGTAGRSKQVE

-698 TVGEAKKLEG
+698 TVGESKKLEG

-745 DGTRRLEAIQIRLT
+745 DGIRRLEAIQIRLT
-759 GKAAEKYDIYY
+759 GKAVEKYDIYY
-770 RVHCQDYGWLGW
+770 RVHCQNYGWLGW

-811 MSGDGTASFAVNPN
+811 MSGDGTASFAVN

-846 GRQSGTAGE
+846 GRQSGTVGE

-863 LGLSSC
+863 LRLSSG

-921 YYRVHCQDYG
+921 YYRVQCQDYG

-963 SMSGDGTASFA
+963 SMSGDETVSFA
-974 VNPNSNFIHYRTY
+974 VNPNPNFIHYRTY

-992 WTNYVTDGRQS
+992 WTNYVTDGGQS
-1003 GTAGESKKLESIS
+1003 GTVGESKKLESIS
-1016 LGLSSCIDGSVQY
+1016 LRLSSGIDGSVQY

-1071 YDIYYRVH
+1071 YDIYYRVQ

>member
-45 TDQGTLKKSETDS
+45 TDHGTLKKSETDS
-58 VDDEELSNNVERN
+58 VDDEELSNTVERN

-95 SEKELEQNTDSDVS
+95 SEKVLEQKTDSDVS
-109 TQEETTYSY
+109 TQEETIYSY

-184 KYTDACSSQ
+184 NYTDACSFQ

-448 WTAAGKKITLEVSG
+448 WTATGKKITLEVSG

-498 YTCVYCSET
+498 YTCLYCSET

-607 ELSKNYDVYYR
+607 ELSKSYDVYYR

-698 TVGEAKKLEG
+698 TVGESKKLEG

-745 DGTRRLEAIQIRLT
+745 DGIRRLEAIQIRLT

-811 MSGDGTASFAVNPN
+811 MSGDGTASFAVN

-835 EKQGWTNYVTD
+835 EKQGWTDYVTD
-846 GRQSGTAGE
+846 GRQSGTVGE

-863 LGLSSC
+863 LRLSS
-869 IDGSVQYRTYTEN
+869 D
-882 EGWEDWSE
+882 
-890 NGEINGKPDGTR
+890 
-902 RLEAIQIRLTGKAA
+902 
-916 EKYDI
+916 
-921 YYRVHCQDYG
+921 
-931 WLGWAKNGE
+931 
-940 KAGSEGYS
+940 
-948 RRMEAIEIQLVTKGQ
+948 
-963 SMSGDGTASFA
+963 
-974 VNPNSNFIHYRTY
+974 
-987 VEKQG
+987 
-992 WTNYVTDGRQS
+992 
-1003 GTAGESKKLESIS
+1003 
-1016 LGLSSCIDGSVQY
+1016 IDGSVQY

>member
-45 TDQGTLKKSETDS
+45 TDHGTLKKTETDS

-95 SEKELEQNTDSDVS
+95 SEKVLEQKTDSDVS

-240 VSSAVD
+240 VSSAAD

-253 GSDYGK
+253 GSDYEK

-448 WTAAGKKITLEVSG
+448 WTAGGKKITLEVSG

-498 YTCVYCSET
+498 YTCLYCSET

-607 ELSKNYDVYYR
+607 ELSKSYDVYYR

-698 TVGEAKKLEG
+698 TVGESKKLEG

-811 MSGDGTASFAVNPN
+811 MSEDGTASFAVN

-846 GRQSGTAGE
+846 GRQSGTVGE

-863 LGLSSC
+863 LRLSSG

-940 KAGSEGYS
+940 KAGSKGYS

-963 SMSGDGTASFA
+963 SMSEDGTVSFA

-992 WTNYVTDGRQS
+992 WTNYVTDGGQS
-1003 GTAGESKKLESIS
+1003 GTVGESKKLESIS
-1016 LGLSSCIDGSVQY
+1016 LRLSSGIDGSVQY

-1064 TGKAAEK
+1064 TRKAAEK

>member
-45 TDQGTLKKSETDS
+45 NDHGTLKKSETDS

-71 AGTSLNNASS
+71 TGTSLNNASS
-81 EESLT
+81 EEALT

-95 SEKELEQNTDSDVS
+95 SEKVLEQNTDSDVS

-184 KYTDACSSQ
+184 KYTDACSFQ
-193 DYTFMMT
+193 EYTFMMT

-448 WTAAGKKITLEVSG
+448 WTAGGKKITLEVSG

-498 YTCVYCSET
+498 YTCLYCSET

-607 ELSKNYDVYYR
+607 ELSKSYDVYYR

-698 TVGEAKKLEG
+698 TVGESKKLEG

-811 MSGDGTASFAVNPN
+811 MSEDGTASFAVN

-846 GRQSGTAGE
+846 GRQSGTVGE

-863 LGLSSC
+863 LRLSSG

-963 SMSGDGTASFA
+963 SMSEDGTVSFA

-992 WTNYVTDGRQS
+992 WTNYVTDGGQS
-1003 GTAGESKKLESIS
+1003 GTVGESKKLESIS
-1016 LGLSSCIDGSVQY
+1016 LRLSSGIDGSVQY

-1064 TGKAAEK
+1064 TRKAAEK

>member
-1 MRKKIASYFMI
+1 MI

-45 TDQGTLKKSETDS
+45 TDHGTLKKSETDS

-95 SEKELEQNTDSDVS
+95 SEKVLEQKTDSDVS

-240 VSSAVD
+240 VSSAAD

-253 GSDYGK
+253 GSDYEK

-448 WTAAGKKITLEVSG
+448 WTAGGKKITLEVSG

-498 YTCVYCSET
+498 YTCLYCSET

-607 ELSKNYDVYYR
+607 ELSKSYDVYYR

-698 TVGEAKKLEG
+698 TVGESKKLEG

-811 MSGDGTASFAVNPN
+811 MSEDGTASFAVN

-846 GRQSGTAGE
+846 GRQSGTVGE

-863 LGLSSC
+863 LRLSSG

-963 SMSGDGTASFA
+963 SMSEDGTASFA
-974 VNPNSNFIHYRTY
+974 VNSNFIHYRTY

-992 WTNYVTDGRQS
+992 WTNYVTDGGQS
-1003 GTAGESKKLESIS
+1003 GTVGESKKLESIS
-1016 LGLSSCIDGSVQY
+1016 LRLSSGIDGSVQY

-1064 TGKAAEK
+1064 TRKAAEK